1 MLVQVSPPASSPPLG
16 VRQDRSAFDQQH
28 DAERQRRLVEPLS
41 GPAKAIQILQTASA
55 TNAL

>member
-1 MLVQVSPPASSPPLG
+1 VSPPASSPPLG